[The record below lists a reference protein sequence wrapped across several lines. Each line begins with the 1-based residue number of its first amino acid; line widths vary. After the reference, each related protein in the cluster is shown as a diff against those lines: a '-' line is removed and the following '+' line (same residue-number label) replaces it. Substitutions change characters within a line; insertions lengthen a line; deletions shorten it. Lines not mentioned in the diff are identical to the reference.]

1 MNVVLDSLTEPL
13 YQIAENAGFSG
24 KNIVER
30 QLHVKGNIG
39 FNAKNGKWV
48 DMFEEGIVDPT
59 MVTRSA
65 ILNAASI
72 ASLFLTTEAA
82 VAIKEEKNESKDNS
96 NIY

>member
-48 DMFEEGIVDPT
+48 DMFEKGIVDPT
-59 MVTRSA
+59 MVTRNA
-65 ILNAASI
+65 ILNASSI
-72 ASLFLTTEAA
+72 AGLFLTTEAA
-82 VAIKEEKNESKDNS
+82 VGTKPEMSKEHNDQET
-96 NIY
+96 Y